1 MDNTHIFMS
10 WVSYTV
16 SERKSYFGFLCACI
30 VGFSDSQCGVGW
42 RPTWGIYKNLA
53 WRCVE

>member
-1 MDNTHIFMS
+1 MDHTHIFMS